1 MNEKIRDFFKQNIG
15 YFIVAL
21 VSIVY
26 IATAFITVDETGK
39 TIGEIIADTA
49 VVFFLGLFINRVFDL
64 QGMMN
69 GDRDERV
76 QMAIVTHGETVVKI
90 SPYIDRLDE
99 WCKLKNEENLKV
111 QRTRVLASEGMR
123 YEDYFNEDGS
133 AKDFIPDEEKLKNKT
148 LRKTEKARIRCFKKA
163 LHLKLTPIT
172 AGALTSEGGKKQD
185 PYNFG
190 RTKGQYE
197 TQTSVRDIIT
207 KICIAG
213 IFGYYGVRLIQD
225 FNYATLIWNG
235 LQVVIFLIMGC
246 IKMYNSF
253 MFVTGEYRTRI
264 VNKTNN
270 LEMFHNYIQSLP
282 PQEEAKENTKKGDE
296 GNGSQELF
304 ANEQSAGG
312 NDKQ

>member
-1 MNEKIRDFFKQNIG
+1 MNEKVKDFFKQNVG
-15 YFIVAL
+15 YFVVAL
-21 VSIVY
+21 VSAVY
-26 IATAFITVDETGK
+26 IATAFITIDETGK
-39 TIGEIIADTA
+39 TIGEIVADTA
-49 VVFFLGLFINRVFDL
+49 IVFFLGFFINRVFDL

-90 SPYIDRLDE
+90 SPYIDKLDD

-133 AKDFIPDEEKLKNKT
+133 AKDFKPDEEKLKNKT

-235 LQVVIFLIMGC
+235 LQVAIFLIMGC

-282 PQEEAKENTKKGDE
+282 KEEVKTEVEDE
-296 GNGSQELF
+296 Q
-304 ANEQSAGG
+304 
-312 NDKQ
+312 

>member
-21 VSIVY
+21 VSVVY

-90 SPYIDRLDE
+90 SPYIDKLDD

-133 AKDFIPDEEKLKNKT
+133 AKDFKPDEEKLKNKT

-235 LQVVIFLIMGC
+235 LQVAIFLIVGC

-282 PQEEAKENTKKGDE
+282 KEEVKTEVE
-296 GNGSQELF
+296 
-304 ANEQSAGG
+304 NEQ
-312 NDKQ
+312 

>member
-133 AKDFIPDEEKLKNKT
+133 AKDFKPDEEKLKNKT

-197 TQTSVRDIIT
+197 TQTSVKDIIT

-235 LQVVIFLIMGC
+235 LQVAIFLIMGC

-270 LEMFHNYIQSLP
+270 LEMFYNYIQSLP

>member
-133 AKDFIPDEEKLKNKT
+133 AKDFKPDEEKLKNKT

-235 LQVVIFLIMGC
+235 LQVAIFLIMGC
-246 IKMYNSF
+246 TKMYNSF

-282 PQEEAKENTKKGDE
+282 KEEVKTEVEDE
-296 GNGSQELF
+296 Q
-304 ANEQSAGG
+304 
-312 NDKQ
+312 

>member
-133 AKDFIPDEEKLKNKT
+133 AKDFKPDEEKLKNKT

-197 TQTSVRDIIT
+197 TQTSVKDIIT

-235 LQVVIFLIMGC
+235 LQVAIFLIMGC

-282 PQEEAKENTKKGDE
+282 KEEVKTEVEDE
-296 GNGSQELF
+296 Q
-304 ANEQSAGG
+304 
-312 NDKQ
+312 

>member
-235 LQVVIFLIMGC
+235 LQVAIFLIMGC

-282 PQEEAKENTKKGDE
+282 KEEVKTEVEDE
-296 GNGSQELF
+296 Q
-304 ANEQSAGG
+304 
-312 NDKQ
+312 

>member
-90 SPYIDRLDE
+90 SPYIDKLDD

-133 AKDFIPDEEKLKNKT
+133 AKDFKPDEEKLKNKT

-235 LQVVIFLIMGC
+235 LQVAIFLIMGC

-282 PQEEAKENTKKGDE
+282 KEEVKTEVE
-296 GNGSQELF
+296 
-304 ANEQSAGG
+304 NEQ
-312 NDKQ
+312 

>member
-76 QMAIVTHGETVVKI
+76 QMAIVPHGETVVKI

-282 PQEEAKENTKKGDE
+282 KEEVKTEVEDE
-296 GNGSQELF
+296 Q
-304 ANEQSAGG
+304 
-312 NDKQ
+312 

>member
-123 YEDYFNEDGS
+123 YEDYFDEDGS
-133 AKDFIPDEEKLKNKT
+133 AKDFKLDEEKLKNKT

-235 LQVVIFLIMGC
+235 LQVAIFLIMGC

-282 PQEEAKENTKKGDE
+282 KEEVKTEVEDE
-296 GNGSQELF
+296 Q
-304 ANEQSAGG
+304 
-312 NDKQ
+312 

>member
-213 IFGYYGVRLIQD
+213 IFGYYGVRL
-225 FNYATLIWNG
+225 NG

-282 PQEEAKENTKKGDE
+282 KEEVKTEVEDE
-296 GNGSQELF
+296 Q
-304 ANEQSAGG
+304 
-312 NDKQ
+312 

>member
-39 TIGEIIADTA
+39 TIGEIIADTS

-90 SPYIDRLDE
+90 SPYIDKLDD

-133 AKDFIPDEEKLKNKT
+133 AKDFKPDEEKLKNKT

-235 LQVVIFLIMGC
+235 LQVAIFLIMGC

-282 PQEEAKENTKKGDE
+282 KEEVKTEVEDE
-296 GNGSQELF
+296 Q
-304 ANEQSAGG
+304 
-312 NDKQ
+312 

>member
-133 AKDFIPDEEKLKNKT
+133 AKDFKPDEEKLKNKT

-235 LQVVIFLIMGC
+235 LQVAIFLIMGC

-253 MFVTGEYRTRI
+253 MFVTGEYRTMI

-282 PQEEAKENTKKGDE
+282 KEEVKTEVEDE
-296 GNGSQELF
+296 Q
-304 ANEQSAGG
+304 
-312 NDKQ
+312 

>member
-133 AKDFIPDEEKLKNKT
+133 AKDFKPDEEKLKNKT

-235 LQVVIFLIMGC
+235 LQVAIFLIMGC

-282 PQEEAKENTKKGDE
+282 KEEVKTEVEDE
-296 GNGSQELF
+296 Q
-304 ANEQSAGG
+304 
-312 NDKQ
+312 

>member
-133 AKDFIPDEEKLKNKT
+133 AKDIIPDEEKLKNKT

-282 PQEEAKENTKKGDE
+282 KEEVKTEVEDE
-296 GNGSQELF
+296 Q
-304 ANEQSAGG
+304 
-312 NDKQ
+312 

>member
-133 AKDFIPDEEKLKNKT
+133 AKDFKPDEEKLKNKT

-235 LQVVIFLIMGC
+235 LQVAIFLIMGC

-282 PQEEAKENTKKGDE
+282 KEEVKTEVE
-296 GNGSQELF
+296 
-304 ANEQSAGG
+304 NEQ
-312 NDKQ
+312 

>member
-253 MFVTGEYRTRI
+253 MFVTGE
-264 VNKTNN
+264 
-270 LEMFHNYIQSLP
+270 
-282 PQEEAKENTKKGDE
+282 
-296 GNGSQELF
+296 
-304 ANEQSAGG
+304 
-312 NDKQ
+312 

>member
-225 FNYATLIWNG
+225 SNYATLIWNG

-282 PQEEAKENTKKGDE
+282 KEEVKTEVEDE
-296 GNGSQELF
+296 Q
-304 ANEQSAGG
+304 
-312 NDKQ
+312 

>member
-133 AKDFIPDEEKLKNKT
+133 AKDFKPDEEKLKNKT

-282 PQEEAKENTKKGDE
+282 KEEVKTEVEDE
-296 GNGSQELF
+296 Q
-304 ANEQSAGG
+304 
-312 NDKQ
+312 

>member
-21 VSIVY
+21 VSVVY

-90 SPYIDRLDE
+90 SPYIDKLDD

-133 AKDFIPDEEKLKNKT
+133 AKDFKPDEEKLKNKT

-235 LQVVIFLIMGC
+235 LQVAIFLIMGC

-282 PQEEAKENTKKGDE
+282 KEEVKTEVEDE
-296 GNGSQELF
+296 Q
-304 ANEQSAGG
+304 
-312 NDKQ
+312 

>member
-69 GDRDERV
+69 GDRDEWV

-133 AKDFIPDEEKLKNKT
+133 AKDFKPDEEKLKNKT

-235 LQVVIFLIMGC
+235 LQVAIFLIMGC

-282 PQEEAKENTKKGDE
+282 KEEVKTEVEDE
-296 GNGSQELF
+296 Q
-304 ANEQSAGG
+304 
-312 NDKQ
+312 

>member
-123 YEDYFNEDGS
+123 YEDYFDEDGS
-133 AKDFIPDEEKLKNKT
+133 AKDFKPDEEKLKNKT
-148 LRKTEKARIRCFKKA
+148 LRNTEKARIRCFKKA

-235 LQVVIFLIMGC
+235 LQVAIFLIMGC

-282 PQEEAKENTKKGDE
+282 KEEVKTEVEDE
-296 GNGSQELF
+296 Q
-304 ANEQSAGG
+304 
-312 NDKQ
+312 

>member
-123 YEDYFNEDGS
+123 YEDYFDEDGS
-133 AKDFIPDEEKLKNKT
+133 AKDFKPDEEKLKNKT

-197 TQTSVRDIIT
+197 TQTSVKDIIT

-235 LQVVIFLIMGC
+235 LQVAIFLIMGC

-282 PQEEAKENTKKGDE
+282 KEEVKTEVEDE
-296 GNGSQELF
+296 Q
-304 ANEQSAGG
+304 
-312 NDKQ
+312 

>member
-123 YEDYFNEDGS
+123 YEDYFDEDGS
-133 AKDFIPDEEKLKNKT
+133 AKDFKPDEEKLKNKT

-235 LQVVIFLIMGC
+235 LQVAIFLIMGC

-282 PQEEAKENTKKGDE
+282 KEEVKTEVEDE
-296 GNGSQELF
+296 Q
-304 ANEQSAGG
+304 
-312 NDKQ
+312 

>member
-111 QRTRVLASEGMR
+111 QRTRVLSSEGMR

-133 AKDFIPDEEKLKNKT
+133 AKDFKPDEEKLKNKT

-235 LQVVIFLIMGC
+235 LQVAIFLIMGC

-282 PQEEAKENTKKGDE
+282 KEEVKTEVEDE
-296 GNGSQELF
+296 Q
-304 ANEQSAGG
+304 
-312 NDKQ
+312 

>member
-225 FNYATLIWNG
+225 FNYATLIWHG

-282 PQEEAKENTKKGDE
+282 KEEVKTEVEDE
-296 GNGSQELF
+296 Q
-304 ANEQSAGG
+304 
-312 NDKQ
+312 

>member
-1 MNEKIRDFFKQNIG
+1 MNEKIRDFFKQSIC

-282 PQEEAKENTKKGDE
+282 KEEVKTEVEDE
-296 GNGSQELF
+296 Q
-304 ANEQSAGG
+304 
-312 NDKQ
+312 

>member
-111 QRTRVLASEGMR
+111 QRTRVLTSEGMR

-133 AKDFIPDEEKLKNKT
+133 AKDFKPDEEKLKNKT
-148 LRKTEKARIRCFKKA
+148 LCKTEKARIRCFKKA

-235 LQVVIFLIMGC
+235 LQVAIFLIMGC

-282 PQEEAKENTKKGDE
+282 KEEVKTEVEDE
-296 GNGSQELF
+296 Q
-304 ANEQSAGG
+304 
-312 NDKQ
+312 

>member
-1 MNEKIRDFFKQNIG
+1 
-15 YFIVAL
+15 
-21 VSIVY
+21 
-26 IATAFITVDETGK
+26 
-39 TIGEIIADTA
+39 
-49 VVFFLGLFINRVFDL
+49 
-64 QGMMN
+64 
-69 GDRDERV
+69 
-76 QMAIVTHGETVVKI
+76 
-90 SPYIDRLDE
+90 
-99 WCKLKNEENLKV
+99 
-111 QRTRVLASEGMR
+111 MR
-123 YEDYFNEDGS
+123 YEDYFDEDGS
-133 AKDFIPDEEKLKNKT
+133 AKDFKPDEEKLKNKT
-148 LRKTEKARIRCFKKA
+148 LRNTEKARIRCFKKA

-235 LQVVIFLIMGC
+235 LQVAIFLIMGC

-282 PQEEAKENTKKGDE
+282 KEEVKTEVEDE
-296 GNGSQELF
+296 Q
-304 ANEQSAGG
+304 
-312 NDKQ
+312 

>member
-133 AKDFIPDEEKLKNKT
+133 AKDFKPDEEKLKNKT
-148 LRKTEKARIRCFKKA
+148 LRKTEKARIRSFKKA

-213 IFGYYGVRLIQD
+213 IFGYYGVRLIPD

-235 LQVVIFLIMGC
+235 LQVAIFLIMGC

-282 PQEEAKENTKKGDE
+282 KEEVKTEVEDE
-296 GNGSQELF
+296 Q
-304 ANEQSAGG
+304 
-312 NDKQ
+312 